1 MSATRL
7 IIADGFRDE
16 VEALCLDAPDGLERW
31 RATGTPV
38 EGGRGQCVRVELPQS
53 RTPVHLRPLQ
63 HGGWLRAIT
72 GRRFLGTARSAAEL
86 ETTRKLCAA
95 GAPVPDPVLVVARR
109 RGAFWHIDV
118 GTRFVEPSTSL
129 ERLLADAD
137 TSRAVEAA
145 RAAGHAVRSFHDAGG
160 SHSDLHTGNLVVG
173 AAGVTVVD
181 LDGAR
186 CLETVPVA
194 RRMQELMRFARSLRK
209 RHASQPNLENI
220 RTAFLEGYTR
230 GDAKLHDP
238 VTSDQLRSALE
249 LITGSS

>member
-16 VEALCLDAPDGLERW
+16 VEALRLDTLDGLERW

-38 EGGRGQCVRVELPQS
+38 EGGRGQSVRVELPQS

-63 HGGWLRAIT
+63 HGGWLRAVT
-72 GRRFLGTARSAAEL
+72 GRRFLGTTRPATEL
-86 ETTRKLCAA
+86 ETTRKLRAA
-95 GAPVPDPVLVVARR
+95 GAPVPVPVLVFARR

-129 ERLLADAD
+129 QRLLADAD
-137 TSRAVEAA
+137 AARAIEAA

-160 SHSDLHTGNLVVG
+160 SHRDLHTGNLVVG

-194 RRMQELMRFARSLRK
+194 RRMRELMRFERSLRK
-209 RHASQPNLENI
+209 RHADQPNLESI

-230 GDAKLHDP
+230 GDTKLRDQLA
-238 VTSDQLRSALE
+238 SGQLRSALE
-249 LITGSS
+249 SIT